1 MEQWIEGK
9 VVEKR
14 HWSGKLYSLRLHAP
28 VESFTAGQFTRLALE
43 IDGERVARP
52 YSFVN
57 PPDDEVL
64 EVYFNEIQDGPLS
77 PRLAALQP
85 GDRVWVSARPNGFF
99 TLDQLPDSENLW
111 MIATGTA
118 LGVYLSILRT
128 AQTWQRFRHI
138 VLVHNV
144 RTKEQLSYGEEI
156 GNLQAQYGERFRYV
170 PITSREQ
177 TDDTLHGRILAA
189 LEEGRLER
197 YAGVQL
203 TAENSH
209 VMMCGNMGMIRE
221 VSEALE
227 ARGMRKHRR
236 KEPGH
241 YTTEKYH

>member
-1 MEQWIEGK
+1 MEQWLEGT

-14 HWSGKLYSLRLHAP
+14 QWSDKLYSLRFQAP
-28 VESFTAGQFTRLALE
+28 VEGFTAGQFTRLALD

-57 PPDDEVL
+57 PPQDKLL
-64 EVYFNEIQDGPLS
+64 EVHFNEVQDGPLS
-77 PRLAALQP
+77 PRLAALEP

-99 TLDQLPDSENLW
+99 TLDQLPESENLW

-128 AQTWQRFRHI
+128 EKAWQHFHHL

-144 RTKEQLSYGEEI
+144 RTKDQLSYGEEI
-156 GNLQAQYGERFRYV
+156 ATLQAQYGERFRYA

-177 TDDTLHGRILAA
+177 SDETLHGRILAT
-189 LEEGRLER
+189 LHDGRLER
-197 YAGVQL
+197 HAGIAL
-203 TAENSH
+203 TAEASH
-209 VMMCGNMGMIRE
+209 VMLCGNMGMIRE
-221 VSEALE
+221 VAEALE
-227 ARGMRKHRR
+227 ARGMRKHR
-236 KEPGH
+236 KLEPGH